1 MSQVGSGSSEDV
13 GRQGSSP
20 SELII
25 ILAVWVAVGESGVT
39 GYQGSQD
46 VLQPAG
52 GPEDLRVWP
61 GSVCAAS
68 ELGVNLLLHWG
79 RELGLEKQG
88 QHLAAHQHQVLLLR
102 DGVTGGQLGL
112 AARDQA
118 AEDVFIVSCAG
129 GCLAAYTRDGRCY
142 TPYRPCSLGR
152 GAPNEN
158 CWAKWFRLLASP
170 VPRKFRVQGHDRP
183 C

>member
-1 MSQVGSGSSEDV
+1 MSRVGRGSSKDV

-39 GYQGSQD
+39 GSQGSQD

-52 GPEDLRVWP
+52 SPEDLRVWP
-61 GSVCAAS
+61 GSVCAVS

-102 DGVTGGQLGL
+102 DGVTGGQLSL

-142 TPYRPCSLGR
+142 IPYSPCSLWG
-152 GAPNEN
+152 GASNEN
-158 CWAKWFRLLASP
+158 CWAKWFSLLVSP
-170 VPRKFRVQGHDRP
+170 VPRRFRVQGHDRP